1 MPPPSPTAGL
11 CVCVCRLSTYEHS
24 SNYPLLLPLPL
35 PVLPPSAGVG
45 RTGTFIAL
53 DHLVHQV
60 QTEGEDALVDI
71 PALVSTLRT
80 QRGTMVQAS
89 VSWMW
94 GAGLGMGGGR

>member
-1 MPPPSPTAGL
+1 M
-11 CVCVCRLSTYEHS
+11 
-24 SNYPLLLPLPL
+24 
-35 PVLPPSAGVG
+35 
-45 RTGTFIAL
+45 
-53 DHLVHQV
+53 HQV

-94 GAGLGMGGGR
+94 GAGPGMGGRGELGMKKELNVCTYVKT